1 MPVEIREIT
10 IRTDV
15 SSGNRERQGALS
27 ARELEKLKQ
36 QLRNECMRM
45 LSANTKK
52 AGYKR

>member
-15 SSGNRERQGALS
+15 STGNRERAGALS
-27 ARELEKLKQ
+27 AREIEKLKQ
-36 QLRNECMRM
+36 QIRNECMQM

-52 AGYKR
+52 TGYKR

>member
-15 SSGNRERQGALS
+15 SSGNRERQGVLNAK
-27 ARELEKLKQ
+27 ELEKLKQ
-36 QLRNECMRM
+36 QIRNEYMRM
-45 LSANTKK
+45 FSVNTKK